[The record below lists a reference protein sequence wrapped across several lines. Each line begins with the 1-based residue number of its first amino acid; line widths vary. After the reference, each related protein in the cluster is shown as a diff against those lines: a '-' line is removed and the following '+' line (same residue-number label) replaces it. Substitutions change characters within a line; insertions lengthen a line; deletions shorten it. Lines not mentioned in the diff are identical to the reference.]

1 MDDAQDPCGHG
12 KDVKGEK
19 PRDPQEGRKTLQC
32 WRCGGSHL
40 RRICPHGEGCVRPA
54 YNIQG
59 HGTEAVGRRE
69 RESSPDATATIRSL
83 REELQDCKEEN
94 KRLVK
99 ALVEENQLTTTM
111 LQSLAYLQ
119 R

>member
-1 MDDAQDPCGHG
+1 MR
-12 KDVKGEK
+12 EN
-19 PRDPQEGRKTLQC
+19 PRDPQEGRISLKC
-32 WRCGGSHL
+32 WRCGGPHL
-40 RRICPHGEGCVRPA
+40 RQIFPHGEGCVIPT

-59 HGTEAVGRRE
+59 HGAEAIEKWGQ
-69 RESSPDATATIRSL
+69 ESSLGVVATIRSL

-99 ALVEENQLTTTM
+99 DLVEKNQLTTTI
-111 LQSLAYLQ
+111 LQNLADLQ